1 MIGRL
6 QENRVGILKY
16 EPRAGHDVIEAIDTK
31 MECGC
36 ITKPDL
42 LQTAYA
48 QERNDPRQSAV
59 AEVVTG
65 GK

>member
-1 MIGRL
+1 M
-6 QENRVGILKY
+6 GILKY